1 MCVYGTLYNLLF
13 VLDICNKNIQFKHE
27 LSVKDKID
35 LNNYVVG
42 HADKY
47 VPIYQERL
55 KKYGIEVIFKNHKN

>member
-1 MCVYGTLYNLLF
+1 MINDFSEDVR
-13 VLDICNKNIQFKHE
+13 DITFKDINE

-42 HADKY
+42 HTDKY

-55 KKYGIEVIFKNHKN
+55 KKYGIEVIFINHKN